1 MSEKARTQG
10 NESFIGFM
18 TKIAG
23 IAAGISLAVILIDPG
38 SALALLAKQ
47 VLKYAGYTWGLFAG
61 IPFALK
67 AIWIH
72 RKTMLEKSKNF
83 MLSRKSKTDVAARG
97 LPNASGLE
105 SIPSA
110 EKKDVLPSPKFM
122 DSPLPVPFDLL
133 PVNPR
138 PMASEPMSPE
148 AAGELI
154 KNIVELSGLRME
166 DNPDILAIESG
177 PSLQNIV
184 FRLPPKLQLSD
195 LVKKRE
201 DLANHL
207 GHPSF
212 SVVASKYPSSA
223 GFVIPHEKRA
233 FVYMRDV
240 AHRLIEY
247 AKEAQLPILLGSDME
262 GQAQFVDLTKLPHLL
277 VAGSTGSGKSVF
289 INVVLSS
296 LMGTRSPEEVK
307 FLLVDPKMVE
317 LTIYNG
323 FPHLLAPVVTNPK
336 RAAMALQKVVV
347 EMERRYELFST
358 KNARNILQYNSNNP
372 DNSIPYI
379 VIIIDEYADLMMV
392 AGSDVEDAV
401 TRVTQMG
408 RAAGIHLLM
417 GTQRPSVDVVTGVI
431 KANLPSRIAFRLP
444 SPVDYRVVMDAN
456 CPHLLGGGD
465 GVCMLNGGGQKRFQ
479 SAAISADDG
488 ESTLFTE
495 NLKKY
500 WNRKTGFKESDD
512 HIAETDEQVKNIRIE
527 SPILAEDPLFEE
539 EECSMEL
546 PVSES
551 SLWSGEEDDQEQ
563 TDQVDEYERAVKLAR
578 EHGGVSGILLQK
590 NLQIDYIQA
599 AKYVDRMAKEGLV
612 GEYGVSGIRPLLK
625 RELTEADQLDRV
637 RKYICQTRSA
647 KSSDLR
653 EVLSIR
659 KETVLQLMGK
669 LVEEGFLNP
678 PESARSGYTLA
689 WDEERI
695 DQYLGALGMESSDD
709 D

>member
-1 MSEKARTQG
+1 MSVKPDANEKS
-10 NESFIGFM
+10 NESFIWFM

-23 IAAGISLAVILIDPG
+23 IAAGIGLAIILIDPD
-38 SALALLAKQ
+38 SNLASIGKQ

-61 IPFALK
+61 IPIALK
-67 AIWIH
+67 MVWTH
-72 RKTMLEKSKNF
+72 REKMLVKSRDL
-83 MLSRKSKTDVAARG
+83 LSNNIRSKPISNG
-97 LPNASGLE
+97 LPNASGYE
-105 SIPSA
+105 PIPNVERKASSVPA
-110 EKKDVLPSPKFM
+110 ARITDNALPA
-122 DSPLPVPFDLL
+122 PFDLL
-133 PVNPR
+133 PRNPR
-138 PMASEPMSPE
+138 PMASEPMTPE

-166 DNPDILAIESG
+166 ESPEVLAIESG

-195 LVKKRE
+195 LVKKRD

-223 GFVIPHEKRA
+223 GFIIPHQERA

-240 AHRLIEY
+240 ADQLIEF
-247 AKEAQLPILLGSDME
+247 AKTAQLPILLGSDME
-262 GQAQFVDLTKLPHLL
+262 GEAQFVDLTKLPHLL

-289 INVVLSS
+289 INGVLSS

-323 FPHLLAPVVTNPK
+323 FPHLLAPVVTEPK
-336 RAAMALQKVVV
+336 RAAMSLKKVVV
-347 EMERRYELFST
+347 EMEKRYELFSK
-358 KNARNILQYNSNNP
+358 KNARNIMQYNKSNP
-372 DNSIPYI
+372 DNPIPYI
-379 VIIIDEYADLMMV
+379 VTVIDEYADLMMV
-392 AGSDVEDAV
+392 AGSEVEDAV
-401 TRVTQMG
+401 TRITQMG
-408 RAAGIHLLM
+408 RAAGIHLIM

-431 KANLPSRIAFRLP
+431 KSNLPSRIAFRLP
-444 SPVDYRVVMDAN
+444 SPVDYRVVMDAS

-479 SAAISADDG
+479 SAAISADDA

-500 WNRKTGFKESDD
+500 WERKTGFKESDY
-512 HIAETDEQVKNIRIE
+512 HMNATHEHVKNNKLE
-527 SPILAEDPLFEE
+527 PLVEDED
-539 EECSMEL
+539 
-546 PVSES
+546 S
-551 SLWSGEEDDQEQ
+551 SLEPSTSEFLWSEVEDEEQQQCIEQ
-563 TDQVDEYERAVKLAR
+563 GDEYERAVKLAR

-590 NLQIDYIQA
+590 NLRIDYIRA

-612 GEYGVSGIRPLLK
+612 GEYGASGMRPLLK

-637 RKYICQTRSA
+637 RKYICQTRST

-653 EVLSIR
+653 EVLGIR

-669 LVEEGFLNP
+669 LVEEGFLNS
-678 PESARSGYTLA
+678 PENARSGYTLA
-689 WDEERI
+689 WDDERI
-695 DQYLGALGMESSDD
+695 DQYLGALSTESDEND
-709 D
+709 